1 MTRDK
6 KDLLLISK
14 TAGIQRKKQYV
25 LAVSISRMS
34 VARGQTAITIVGI
47 RIIELLQVELDAIVL
62 FNCL

>member
-6 KDLLLISK
+6 KDLLLIYK

-34 VARGQTAITIVGI
+34 VVREQTAITIVGI
-47 RIIELLQVELDAIVL
+47 RIIELLQVELDHYWT
-62 FNCL
+62 